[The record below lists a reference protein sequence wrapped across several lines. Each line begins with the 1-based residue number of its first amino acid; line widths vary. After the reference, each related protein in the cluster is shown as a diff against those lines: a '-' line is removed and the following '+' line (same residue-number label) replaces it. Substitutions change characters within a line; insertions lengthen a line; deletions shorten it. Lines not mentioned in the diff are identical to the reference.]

1 MKTSNGW
8 PESAVLDSDLLRTFL
23 AICDAGS
30 FSAGARDVG
39 RTQSAV
45 SLQIK
50 RLEGLLGQSLFV
62 RHSRG
67 VALTAPGRQLAESAS
82 RIVAQLDAT
91 RDALRIGDLEG
102 TVRVGVPEEYDRVL
116 LSRAIRQFSMAFPRV
131 EVSVTCAPSVSFPRA
146 VETRDLDI
154 AVYDVERLQPGQ
166 ELLRRERARWAGS
179 WDSSLGSAVECCD
192 PVPLALF
199 DRACWWRERALAALD
214 AAGRRYRVSCTS
226 ESATGVVAAIE
237 AGIAV
242 GLVGQSMWRDTLRP
256 LGPETGFPDMPES
269 LLVLDCR
276 ADPGSPVVRA
286 MGAAIRAAIVP
297 GVDMTRLDGTVME

>member
-1 MKTSNGW
+1 MSEMNSW
-8 PESAVLDSDLLRTFL
+8 PASAALDSDLLRTFL

-30 FSAGARDVG
+30 VSAGAQRIG
-39 RTQSAV
+39 RTQSAA

-50 RLEGLLGQSLFV
+50 RLESLLGQSLFA

-67 VALTAPGRQLAESAS
+67 VALTAPGRQLAEAAR

-102 TVRVGVPEEYDRVL
+102 TVRVGIPEEYDGML
-116 LSRAIRQFSMAFPRV
+116 LSRAIRQFSMAFPQV

-154 AVYDVERLQPGQ
+154 AVYDVERLLPGQ
-166 ELLRRERARWAGS
+166 ELLRRERAVWAGPVEN
-179 WDSSLGSAVECCD
+179 AVEQCD
-192 PVPLALF
+192 PVPVALF

-226 ESATGVVAAIE
+226 ESTTGVVAAIE

-256 LGPETGFPDMPES
+256 LGPDAGFPDMPES

-276 ADPGSPVVRA
+276 ADPMSPIVRA
-286 MGAAIRAAIVP
+286 MAEAIRAAVLP
-297 GVDMTRLDGTVME
+297 GTERSRPDALAME